1 MSTFRS
7 RSIIFAAALSL
18 LSTGSALATPPV
30 ASPDDPK
37 QVACG
42 GDLGAF
48 LEGVKADALAK
59 GIPADAIQ
67 KALAGAQIDPKV
79 LSRDRAQGVFRQ
91 TFLNSPSAPSAR
103 PVSISAAG
111 SCRSSPPPS
120 PAPKVNTAY
129 RPASSPRSGPWKPTS
144 EPFRVISTPA
154 MHW

>member
-1 MSTFRS
+1 MPTFRS
-7 RSIIFAAALSL
+7 RSIVFAAALSL
-18 LSTGSALATPPV
+18 LSTASAFATPPV
-30 ASPDDPK
+30 ASPEDPK

-91 TFLNSPSAPSAR
+91 TFLEFSQRTVSQAR
-103 PVSISAAG
+103 LDIG
-111 SCRSSPPPS
+111 RKKLQESPPPS
-120 PAPKVNTAY
+120 PAPKVNMVY
-129 RPASSPRSGPWKPTS
+129 RPASSPPSGPWRRILAPC
-144 EPFRVISTPA
+144 RAISTPVTR
-154 MHW
+154 W